1 MPQEPDFDYAVV
13 GSGAGGGPIAVNL
26 ARAGMRVLLLEA
38 GGAEENY
45 HYSVPAFHG
54 DATEDE
60 VLRWDYFVRH
70 YSEQERSRLDPKF
83 RAEHDG
89 VWYPRAGTLG
99 GCTAHNAMITIAG
112 PRSDWDA
119 IAAELDD
126 PSWSGEAMRGH
137 FERLERCTYVHW
149 WQRLLGNR
157 RRHGYDGWLETSL
170 PDATVALHDPALLGE
185 ILSAARAE
193 LRSAVGGLT
202 RIEDYHRYLRTW
214 LDPNDWRVAGGS
226 LRGLWLVPLA
236 TADGRRNGT
245 REHILRTAAEPHGNL
260 VVRTHALA
268 TKVVLDDE
276 TTATG
281 VEYLTV
287 PHAYAADPRAA
298 DASQPISA
306 WRRALVRREVILAGG
321 AFSTP
326 QLLKLSGIGPRAELE
341 EHGIPVRVD
350 LPGVGE
356 NLQDRYEVGVV
367 SRLRDDRFTLLDGC
381 SFAPPAEGGADDRCF
396 TEWRHGKGA
405 YTSNGAVVAVVP
417 RADLFIF
424 GLPARFEGYYPGYSR
439 DLARQRDVFTWAILK
454 AHTRNTA
461 GSVTLRSRDPLERP
475 HVDFRYFDEGSPGGD
490 DDLDDV
496 VWGVEFVRR
505 MAHRSGMDAVELVP
519 GDSIGT
525 HDGLR
530 EFVRTHAWGHHAS
543 CTCKIGR
550 DDDPMAVL
558 DGRFRV
564 RGARNLRVVD
574 ASVFPRIPG
583 FFIVTPTYM
592 ISEKASDAVLADA
605 GVPVSRPGRG

>member
-1 MPQEPDFDYAVV
+1 VHADAEFDYVIV

-38 GGAEENY
+38 GGADENY

-54 DATEDE
+54 EATEDE
-60 VLRWDYFVRH
+60 ALRWDYFVRH
-70 YSEQERSRLDPKF
+70 YADDERSRLDPKF

-126 PSWSGEAMRGH
+126 PSWSGEAMRGY
-137 FERLERCTYVHW
+137 FERVERCTYVRW

-157 RRHGYDGWLETSL
+157 RRHGYDGWLSTSL
-170 PDATVALHDPALLGE
+170 PDATVALHDPSLLGE

-193 LRSAVGGLT
+193 LRSAVGGLS
-202 RIEDYHRYLRTW
+202 RIEDFHRYLRTW
-214 LDPNDWRVAGGS
+214 LDPNDWRVADGS

-236 TADGRRNGT
+236 TAHGRRTGT
-245 REHILRTAAEPHGNL
+245 REHILRAAAEPHGNL
-260 VVRTHALA
+260 VVRTHALVTRVA
-268 TKVVLDDE
+268 LDDE
-276 TTATG
+276 LAAVG
-281 VEYLTV
+281 VEYLDV
-287 PHAYAADPRAA
+287 PHAYGADPRAA
-298 DASQPISA
+298 YPSQPIAASK
-306 WRRALVRREVILAGG
+306 RVLVRNEVILAGG

-326 QLLKLSGIGPRAELE
+326 QLLKLSGIGPREELE
-341 EHGIPVRVD
+341 AHGIPVRVD

-381 SFAPPAEGGADDRCF
+381 SFAPPVGDSAEDRCF
-396 TEWRHGKGA
+396 SAWRHGKGA
-405 YTSNGAVVAVVP
+405 YTSNGAVVAIVP

-424 GLPARFEGYYPGYSR
+424 GLPARFEGYYPGYSA

-454 AHTRNTA
+454 AHTTNTA
-461 GSVTLRSRDPLERP
+461 GSVTLRSRDPRETPRI
-475 HVDFRYFDEGSPGGD
+475 DFRYFDEGSPGGD
-490 DDLDDV
+490 DDLDAV

-505 MAHRSGMDAVELVP
+505 MAHRSGMDAAELVP
-519 GDSIGT
+519 GGSVGT
-525 HDGLR
+525 PAEVR

-550 DDDPMAVL
+550 DDDPTAVL

-574 ASVFPRIPG
+574 ASAFPRIPG
-583 FFIVTPTYM
+583 YFIVTPTYM

-605 GVPVSRPGRG
+605 GVPVSMAT

>member
-1 MPQEPDFDYAVV
+1 VPEHAEFDYVVV

-38 GGAEENY
+38 GGTDENL

-54 DATEDE
+54 EATEDE
-60 VLRWDYFVRH
+60 ALRWDYFVRH
-70 YSEQERSRLDPKF
+70 YTDDARSRLDPKF
-83 RAEHDG
+83 VAEQDG

-112 PRSDWDA
+112 TRADWDA
-119 IAAELDD
+119 IADELDD
-126 PSWSGEAMRGH
+126 ATWSSEAMRGY

-157 RRHGYDGWLETSL
+157 RRHGYRGWLATSL
-170 PDATVALHDPALLGE
+170 PDATVALHDHSLLGE
-185 ILSAARAE
+185 ILAAARAE
-193 LRSAVGGLT
+193 LRSAIGGLT

-214 LDPNDWRVAGGS
+214 LDPNDWRVADGS

-236 TADGRRNGT
+236 TAHGRRNGT
-245 REHILRTAAEPHGNL
+245 REHLQRAAAEPHGNL
-260 VVRTHALA
+260 IVRTHALVTRVA
-268 TKVVLDDE
+268 FDADE
-276 TTATG
+276 TTAVG
-281 VEYLTV
+281 VEYMDAA
-287 PHAYAADPRAA
+287 HAYAADPRRP
-298 DASQPISA
+298 DPSQPIGVHK
-306 WRRALVRREVILAGG
+306 RVLVRREVILAGG

-326 QLLKLSGIGPRAELE
+326 QLLKLSGIGPREELE
-341 EHGIPVRVD
+341 AHGIRVRVD

-381 SFAPPAEGGADDRCF
+381 SFAPPQGDGGGDRCF

-405 YTSNGAVVAVVP
+405 YTSNGAVVAIVP

-424 GLPARFEGYYPGYSR
+424 GLPARFEGYYPGYSHA
-439 DLARQRDVFTWAILK
+439 LARQRDVFTWAILK

-461 GSVTLRSRDPLERP
+461 GSVTLRSSDPRDTPRI
-475 HVDFRYFDEGSPGGD
+475 DFRYFDEGSPGGD
-490 DDLDDV
+490 EDLDAV
-496 VWGVEFVRR
+496 AWGVEFVRR
-505 MAHRSGMDAVELVP
+505 MAHRSGMDAAELVP
-519 GDSIGT
+519 GGKVGT
-525 HDGLR
+525 PEELR

-543 CTCKIGR
+543 CTCKVGR
-550 DDDPMAVL
+550 DDDPSAVL

-564 RGARNLRVVD
+564 RGTRNLRVVD

-605 GVPVSRPGRG
+605 GVSV

>member
-1 MPQEPDFDYAVV
+1 M
-13 GSGAGGGPIAVNL
+13 NL

-38 GGAEENY
+38 GGADENY

-60 VLRWDYFVRH
+60 ALRWDYFVRH
-70 YSEQERSRLDPKF
+70 YADDERSRLDPKF

-126 PSWSGEAMRGH
+126 PSWSGEAMRGY
-137 FERLERCTYVHW
+137 FERVERCTYVRW

-157 RRHGYDGWLETSL
+157 RRHGYDGWLSTSL
-170 PDATVALHDPALLGE
+170 PDATVALHDPSLLGE

-193 LRSAVGGLT
+193 LRSAVGGLS
-202 RIEDYHRYLRTW
+202 RIEDFHRYLRTW
-214 LDPNDWRVAGGS
+214 LDPNDWRVAGGG

-236 TADGRRNGT
+236 TAHGRRTGT
-245 REHILRTAAEPHGNL
+245 REHILRAAAEPHGNL
-260 VVRTHALA
+260 VVQTHALVA
-268 TKVVLDDE
+268 RVVLDDGL
-276 TTATG
+276 TAVG
-281 VEYLTV
+281 VEYLDV
-287 PHAYAADPRAA
+287 PHAYGADPRAA
-298 DASQPISA
+298 HPTQPIAASK
-306 WRRALVRREVILAGG
+306 RVLVRNEVILAGG

-326 QLLKLSGIGPRAELE
+326 QLLKLSGIGPREELE
-341 EHGIPVRVD
+341 AHGIPVRID

-381 SFAPPAEGGADDRCF
+381 SFAPPVGDGAEDRCF
-396 TEWRHGKGA
+396 TAWRHGKGA
-405 YTSNGAVVAVVP
+405 YTSNGAVVAIVP

-424 GLPARFEGYYPGYSR
+424 GLPARFEGYYPGYSG

-454 AHTRNTA
+454 AHTQNTA
-461 GSVTLRSRDPLERP
+461 GSVTLRSRDPRVTP
-475 HVDFRYFDEGSPGGD
+475 RIDFRYFDEGSPGGD
-490 DDLDDV
+490 EDLDAV

-505 MAHRSGMDAVELVP
+505 MAHRSGMDAAELVP
-519 GDSIGT
+519 GGSVGT
-525 HDGLR
+525 PAEVR

-574 ASVFPRIPG
+574 ASAFPRIPG
-583 FFIVTPTYM
+583 YFIVTPTYM

-605 GVPVSRPGRG
+605 GVPVAVPA

>member
-1 MPQEPDFDYAVV
+1 MPQEAEFDYVVV

-38 GGAEENY
+38 GGADENY

-54 DATEDE
+54 EATEDE
-60 VLRWDYFVRH
+60 ALRWDYFVRH
-70 YSEQERSRLDPKF
+70 YADDERSRLDPKF

-126 PSWSGEAMRGH
+126 PSWSGEAMRGY
-137 FERLERCTYVHW
+137 FERVERCTYVRW

-157 RRHGYDGWLETSL
+157 RRHGYDGWLSTSL
-170 PDATVALHDPALLGE
+170 PDATVALHDPSLLGE
-185 ILSAARAE
+185 ILTAARAE
-193 LRSAVGGLT
+193 LRSAVGGLS
-202 RIEDYHRYLRTW
+202 RIEDFHRYLRTW
-214 LDPNDWRVAGGS
+214 LDPNDWRVAGGG

-236 TADGRRNGT
+236 TAHGRRTGT
-245 REHILRTAAEPHGNL
+245 REHILRAAAEPHGNL
-260 VVRTHALA
+260 VVRTHALV
-268 TKVVLDDE
+268 TRVVLDDGL
-276 TTATG
+276 TAVG
-281 VEYLTV
+281 VEYLNV

-298 DASQPISA
+298 HPSQPLAASK
-306 WRRALVRREVILAGG
+306 RVLVRNEVILAGG

-326 QLLKLSGIGPRAELE
+326 QLLKLSGIGPREELE
-341 EHGIPVRVD
+341 AHGIPVRID

-381 SFAPPAEGGADDRCF
+381 SFAPPVGDGAEDRCF
-396 TEWRHGKGA
+396 TAWRHGKGA
-405 YTSNGAVVAVVP
+405 YTSNGAVVAIVP
-417 RADLFIF
+417 RTDLFIF
-424 GLPARFEGYYPGYSR
+424 GLPARFEGYYPGYSG

-454 AHTRNTA
+454 AHTQNTA
-461 GSVTLRSRDPLERP
+461 GAVTLRSRDPRETPRI
-475 HVDFRYFDEGSPGGD
+475 DFRYFDEGSPGGD
-490 DDLDDV
+490 EDLDAV

-505 MAHRSGMDAVELVP
+505 MAHRSGMDAAELVP
-519 GDSIGT
+519 GGSVGT
-525 HDGLR
+525 PAEVR

-574 ASVFPRIPG
+574 ASAFPRIPG
-583 FFIVTPTYM
+583 YFIVTPTYM

-605 GVPVSRPGRG
+605 GVPVAVPA

>member
-1 MPQEPDFDYAVV
+1 MAEAVEFDYVVV

-38 GGAEENY
+38 GGADENY

-54 DATEDE
+54 EATEDE
-60 VLRWDYFVRH
+60 ALRWDYFVRH
-70 YSEQERSRLDPKF
+70 YADDERSRLDPKF
-83 RAEHDG
+83 RAAHDG

-99 GCTAHNAMITIAG
+99 GCTAHNAMIMIAG

-126 PSWSGEAMRGH
+126 PSWSGEAMRGY
-137 FERLERCTYVHW
+137 FERVERCTYVRW

-157 RRHGYDGWLETSL
+157 RRHGYDGWLSTSL
-170 PDATVALHDPALLGE
+170 PDATIALHDASLLGA

-193 LRSAVGGLT
+193 LRSAVGGLS
-202 RIEDYHRYLRTW
+202 RIEDFHRYLRTW
-214 LDPNDWRVAGGS
+214 LDPNDWRVAGGG

-236 TADGRRNGT
+236 TAHGRRTGT
-245 REHILRTAAEPHGNL
+245 REHILRAAAEPHGNL
-260 VVRTHALA
+260 VVKTHALVTRVA
-268 TKVVLDDE
+268 LDNE
-276 TTATG
+276 LTAVG
-281 VEYLTV
+281 VEYLDV
-287 PHAYAADPRAA
+287 PHAYGADPRAA
-298 DASQPISA
+298 HPTQPIAASK
-306 WRRALVRREVILAGG
+306 RVLVRNEVILAGG

-326 QLLKLSGIGPRAELE
+326 QLLKLSGIGPREELE
-341 EHGIPVRVD
+341 AHGIPVRID

-381 SFAPPAEGGADDRCF
+381 SFAPPVGDGAEDRCF
-396 TEWRHGKGA
+396 TAWRHGKGA
-405 YTSNGAVVAVVP
+405 YTSNGAVVAIVP

-424 GLPARFEGYYPGYSR
+424 GLPARFEGYYPGYSG

-454 AHTRNTA
+454 AHTQNTA
-461 GSVTLRSRDPLERP
+461 GSVTLRSRDPRETPRI
-475 HVDFRYFDEGSPGGD
+475 DFRYFDEGSPGGD
-490 DDLDDV
+490 EDLDAV

-505 MAHRSGMDAVELVP
+505 MAHRSGMDAAELVP
-519 GDSIGT
+519 GGSVGAPAEV
-525 HDGLR
+525 R

-574 ASVFPRIPG
+574 ASAFPRIPG
-583 FFIVTPTYM
+583 YFIVTPTYM

-605 GVPVSRPGRG
+605 GVPVAVPG

>member
-1 MPQEPDFDYAVV
+1 MAHDAEFDYVVV

-38 GGAEENY
+38 GGADESYN
-45 HYSVPAFHG
+45 YSVPAFHG

-60 VLRWDYFVRH
+60 TLRWDYFVRH
-70 YSEQERSRLDPKF
+70 YSDEERGRRDPKF
-83 RAEHDG
+83 VAERGG

-126 PSWSGEAMRGH
+126 PSWSGEAMRGY
-137 FERLERCTYVHW
+137 FERLERNRYVHW
-149 WQRLLGNR
+149 WQRLFGNR
-157 RRHGYDGWLETSL
+157 RRHGYGGWLATSL

-193 LRSAVGGLT
+193 LRSAVEGLS

-236 TADGRRNGT
+236 TANGRRNGT
-245 REHILRTAAEPHGNL
+245 REHIQRAAAEPHGNL
-260 VVRTHALA
+260 VLQTHALA
-268 TKVVLDDE
+268 TRVLFDDE
-276 TTATG
+276 TTAVG
-281 VEYLTV
+281 VEYLDV
-287 PHAYAADPRAA
+287 PHAYGADPRPAYPSQSVA
-298 DASQPISA
+298 DRKPVF
-306 WRRALVRREVILAGG
+306 VRREVILAGG

-326 QLLKLSGIGPRAELE
+326 QLLKLSGIGPREELE
-341 EHGIPVRVD
+341 AHGIPVRLD
-350 LPGVGE
+350 LPGVGA

-367 SRLRDDRFTLLDGC
+367 SELRGDRFTLLDGC
-381 SFAPPAEGGADDRCF
+381 SFAPPEGDAAGDRCF
-396 TEWRHGKGA
+396 TEWRGGKGA
-405 YTSNGAVVAVVP
+405 YTSNGAVVAMVP
-417 RADLFIF
+417 RADLFVF
-424 GLPARFEGYYPGYSR
+424 GLPARFEGYYPGYSANL
-439 DLARQRDVFTWAILK
+439 DRQRNVFTWAILK

-461 GSVTLRSRDPLERP
+461 GTVTLRSRNPSDVPDI
-475 HVDFRYFDEGSPGGD
+475 DFRYFDEGSPGGD
-490 DDLDDV
+490 EDLDAV
-496 VWGVEFVRR
+496 VWGIEFARR
-505 MAHRSGMDAVELVP
+505 MAHRSGMTTAELVP
-519 GDSIGT
+519 GDAVGT
-525 HDGLR
+525 REELR

-564 RGARNLRVVD
+564 RGAANLRVVD

-583 FFIVTPTYM
+583 YFIVTPTYM

-605 GVPVSRPGRG
+605 GVPVSPPGAG